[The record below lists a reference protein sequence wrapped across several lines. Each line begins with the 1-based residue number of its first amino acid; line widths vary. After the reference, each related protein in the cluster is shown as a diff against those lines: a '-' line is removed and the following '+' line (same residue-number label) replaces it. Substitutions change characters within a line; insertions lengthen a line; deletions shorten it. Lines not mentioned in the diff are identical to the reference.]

1 MSRASEVSK
10 PSWLSLAGVGL
21 AGGLFAGVFG
31 VGGGLIMVPLL
42 LWWTTLDQKRAHATS
57 LLAITPVAVIG
68 GVSYAVGGV
77 FAWLPAIFVAIGGIF
92 GAQIGAW
99 LLRKVP
105 VGFLRWGFIAFI
117 LASGVMLLIQL
128 PDRSVVLDITITSAA
143 ILLGLGV
150 AMGISAGLFGIG
162 GGVIVIPVL
171 MLFFGQS
178 DLVAKSISLLAMAP
192 GAISGSISALLACS
206 AAAVARVFMEN
217 RALFGLAPNAPVV
230 PALREELALPAAAGH
245 VLTFDLTVDGVPLD
259 GGSLAARLRPDGRLA
274 ELRMDPLPARLVGL
288 ASAPRLSPEAARA
301 AAVALGTDPRLV
313 GAAALVYFAAAPS
326 EGRLAWR
333 VPVAARPLA
342 DHGYVWLDATDG
354 TLLAR
359 RAATLH

>member
-1 MSRASEVSK
+1 MSQAPEQSK
-10 PSWLSLAGVGL
+10 PSWLSLSGVGL

-68 GVSYAVGGV
+68 GVSYAIGGV

-99 LLRKVP
+99 LLRKIA
-105 VGFLRWGFIAFI
+105 VGILRWGFIAFI

-192 GAISGSISALLACS
+192 GAISGSISHLRHKSATLRDGAWVAAGSLITTPLGAVIAFLLSPRLAAL
-206 AAAVARVFMEN
+206 
-217 RALFGLAPNAPVV
+217 LFGLLMFVV
-230 PALREELALPAAAGH
+230 ATNLI
-245 VLTFDLTVDGVPLD
+245 
-259 GGSLAARLRPDGRLA
+259 
-274 ELRMDPLPARLVGL
+274 
-288 ASAPRLSPEAARA
+288 ARA
-301 AAVALGTDPRLV
+301 VRQRGKN
-313 GAAALVYFAAAPS
+313 
-326 EGRLAWR
+326 
-333 VPVAARPLA
+333 
-342 DHGYVWLDATDG
+342 
-354 TLLAR
+354 
-359 RAATLH
+359 

>member
-1 MSRASEVSK
+1 MSQAPEQSR
-10 PSWLSLAGVGL
+10 PSWLSLSGVGL

-68 GVSYAVGGV
+68 GVSYAGGGV

-99 LLRKVP
+99 LLRKIA
-105 VGFLRWGFIAFI
+105 VGILRWGFIAFI
-117 LASGVMLLIQL
+117 LASGVMLLTQL

-143 ILLGLGV
+143 LLLGLGV

-171 MLFFGQS
+171 MLLFGQS

-192 GAISGSISALLACS
+192 GAISGSISHLRHKSATMRDGAWVTAGSVITTPFGAVIAFLLSPRLAAL
-206 AAAVARVFMEN
+206 
-217 RALFGLAPNAPVV
+217 LFGLLMFVV
-230 PALREELALPAAAGH
+230 ATNLI
-245 VLTFDLTVDGVPLD
+245 
-259 GGSLAARLRPDGRLA
+259 
-274 ELRMDPLPARLVGL
+274 
-288 ASAPRLSPEAARA
+288 ARA
-301 AAVALGTDPRLV
+301 
-313 GAAALVYFAAAPS
+313 
-326 EGRLAWR
+326 WR
-333 VPVAARPLA
+333 QRSKN
-342 DHGYVWLDATDG
+342 
-354 TLLAR
+354 
-359 RAATLH
+359 

>member
-1 MSRASEVSK
+1 MSQAPEQSK

-21 AGGLFAGVFG
+21 AGGLFAGIFG

-57 LLAITPVAVIG
+57 LLAITPVAIIG

-77 FAWLPAIFVAIGGIF
+77 FAWLPAIFVAIGGIV

-99 LLRKVP
+99 LLRKIA
-105 VGFLRWGFIAFI
+105 VGILRWGFIAFI

-128 PDRSVVLDITITSAA
+128 PDRSAVFDITVASAA
-143 ILLGLGV
+143 ILFGLGV

-192 GAISGSISALLACS
+192 GAISGGISHLRHESATLRDGAWVAAGSLITTPLGASIAFLLSPRLAAL
-206 AAAVARVFMEN
+206 
-217 RALFGLAPNAPVV
+217 LFGLLMFVV
-230 PALREELALPAAAGH
+230 AAN
-245 VLTFDLTVDGVPLD
+245 LI
-259 GGSLAARLRPDGRLA
+259 
-274 ELRMDPLPARLVGL
+274 
-288 ASAPRLSPEAARA
+288 ARA
-301 AAVALGTDPRLV
+301 
-313 GAAALVYFAAAPS
+313 
-326 EGRLAWR
+326 WR
-333 VPVAARPLA
+333 QR
-342 DHGYVWLDATDG
+342 DKN
-354 TLLAR
+354 
-359 RAATLH
+359 